1 MKRRLFLAAAMV
13 MPLALSLSGAAQAA
27 DNLSV
32 LLPPWGT
39 LPKDMT
45 DKFAAERGVA
55 LDAQT
60 LGWDDI
66 LTKIVTSSVAGTA
79 PADATELDWSWI
91 GRFGAAKWYVPLE
104 DKIDPKIIADIPTA
118 SIFQYDGHLIGVTYS
133 NDFRVLI
140 YNKAH
145 LAKANVA
152 AAPKTPDELIATA
165 KAVKAAK
172 IAEFPIGL
180 PLSATEGTSTAWY
193 LLTKVFGGDLFDK
206 DFKPLFIDPNSP
218 GYKALNF
225 EITALK
231 DGLIDPAATG
241 LKDVD
246 VQELFK
252 AGKITFDVA
261 GWAGNMALYSDASKS
276 QVANDVAAALM
287 PSTIGKA
294 RTLGLPEAVGIPVKA
309 ANPKAAAAFIAW
321 LLKPENEIVLYDQL
335 GDMPARL
342 SVLKQLNDSGK
353 LKDGNVLLAQAA
365 LVEPLFTQG
374 APSWYPDFSTAVAT
388 IINQAAKDQISVDK
402 AVTAIAKAA
411 ADAQAN

>member
-1 MKRRLFLAAAMV
+1 MKRRLFLAAAMAL
-13 MPLALSLSGAAQAA
+13 PFALSLPGAALAA
-27 DNLSV
+27 DKLSV

-45 DKFAAERGVA
+45 DKFATEQGIA
-55 LDAQT
+55 LDAET

-91 GRFGAAKWYVPLE
+91 GRFGAANWYIPLE
-104 DKIDPKIIADIPTA
+104 DKIDPAIIADIPTSA
-118 SIFQYDGHLIGVTYS
+118 IFRYDGHLLGVTYS

-152 AAPKTPDELIATA
+152 AAPKTPDELIADA

-172 IAEFPIGL
+172 IAEYPIGL

-206 DFKPLFIDPNSP
+206 DFKPQFTSPNSA

-225 EITALK
+225 EIAALK

-246 VQELFK
+246 IQELFK

-261 GWAGNMALYSDASKS
+261 GWAGNMALYADASKS

-287 PSTIGKA
+287 PTTTGKA

-309 ANPKAAAAFIAW
+309 SNPKAAAAFIAW
-321 LLKPENEIVLYDQL
+321 LTKPENEIVLYDQL

-353 LKDGNVLLAQAA
+353 LKDGNVLLAQAV
-365 LVEPLFTQG
+365 LVEPLFAQG
-374 APSWYPDFSTAVAT
+374 TPGWYPVFSTAVAS
-388 IINQAAKDQISVDK
+388 IINQAAKGQISVDK
-402 AVTAIAKAA
+402 AVANIAKAA